1 MRRFLNLTVL
11 LVVLAVG
18 SVAFAIWGWSH
29 QAAAL
34 ELTTSDVLY
43 RAFGSITLLTF
54 YEDASS
60 FNHDWRVEV
69 ARWLG
74 LATFSVIGAKAVML
88 LLSKQLAEIGGRQRS
103 GHLLIVGDHGVARW
117 VAEAAGA
124 RRVLTTWI
132 TDSVAP
138 EPPVPGVL
146 VVERRWN
153 ADVAETF
160 GADRARQ
167 CLVAF
172 GDEARLIAAVRDLR
186 QAAPKVPVVMNC
198 ADPWFAERMD
208 ELENI
213 SGVRIVS
220 EAQLALRAL
229 HWTHPPFLVAKALGQ
244 QRIHAV
250 MLGFG
255 RGGEA
260 AMTDL
265 LLSSLVTYLGKPKL
279 TIIDPRAREIEASLM
294 LRCPDLRGSVDIEVI
309 DPGFSYDSRIVPR
322 AALEAAHADVPITV
336 VYVSLDNDQRSMA
349 AAISMQALVRRAG
362 WTIGP
367 IFTRVSAHGALPDQ
381 GVEGEAGQSAGL
393 VSFGS
398 MYDFASGIGL
408 FESDPD
414 ALPRQ
419 FHEAYRR
426 GAPDHAA
433 ASMPWEELREEH
445 RESNRRLVM
454 HLPAKLASSGFDL
467 RQWIDAQRRPGGLD
481 DNGARLFVVP
491 NFAADPQMLE
501 ALAELEH
508 ERWMMERRLGGWSPG
523 DKRDNNRRIHP
534 DLRPYEDLSEHS
546 KQFDREIIIAAAAA
560 LQSSYL
566 ERRG

>member
-11 LVVLAVG
+11 LVALATG
-18 SVAFAIWGWSH
+18 SIGFAIWGWSV
-29 QAAAL
+29 QAGAL
-34 ELTTSDVLY
+34 GLTVSDILY

-54 YEDASS
+54 YEDTAS
-60 FNHDWRVEV
+60 FNGEWRIEI
-69 ARWLG
+69 ARFLG
-74 LATFSVIGAKAVML
+74 LATFSVIGLKAVML
-88 LLSKQLAEIGGRQRS
+88 LLSRQLAEIGGRQRA
-103 GHLLIVGDHGVARW
+103 GHLLIVGDHSVARW

-124 RRVLTTWI
+124 RKVQATWI

-138 EPPVPGVL
+138 EPPVAGVL
-146 VVERRWN
+146 VIERRWD
-153 ADVAETF
+153 AEMAETF
-160 GADRARQ
+160 GAARARK

-172 GDEARLIAAVRDLR
+172 DDEARLIAAVRDLR
-186 QAAPKVPVVMNC
+186 EVAPTVPVVMNC

-208 ELENI
+208 EIENI

-265 LLSSLVTYLGKPKL
+265 LLSSLVTFLGKPKL
-279 TIIDPRAREIEASLM
+279 TIIDPRAREIEASLA
-294 LRCPDLRGSVDIEVI
+294 LRCPDLGGSVDIEII

-322 AALEAAHADVPITV
+322 AALEAAHADLPITL

-349 AAISMQALVRRAG
+349 GAISMQALVRRAG

-398 MYDFASGIGL
+398 MYDFAAGIGL
-408 FESDPD
+408 FDADSD

-426 GAPDHAA
+426 GAPDHASA
-433 ASMPWEELREEH
+433 NMPWEELREEH

-467 RQWIDAQRRPGGLD
+467 RTWIDAQHKPGGLD
-481 DNGARLFVVP
+481 AEGAQLVVLP
-491 NFAADPQMLE
+491 NFAAEPHLLE

-508 ERWMMERRLGGWSPG
+508 ERWMMERRLGGWQPG
-523 DKRDNNRRIHP
+523 NKRDNVRRIHP
-534 DLRPYEDLSEHS
+534 DLRPYADLSEHS

-560 LQSSYL
+560 LQSSY
-566 ERRG
+566 RDRIG